1 LERIRYRRCSQNLL
15 SVCDF
20 RENRCSGSH
29 SSLRG
34 VKWMPV
40 LTFHTCF
47 SIWVQF
53 GMRDLHI
60 MLLGVCGFRGNRRRE
75 DLTCLVG
82 INKVAAKP
90 YDVFKV
96 KDAVI
101 KSIYGVTEC
110 TIGSLAKPVVQIP
123 FPLIWED
130 MFETLVIDLKHRI
143 VILNHWQWITL
154 YISAVPWLFIV
165 TALLGVC
172 NLSASLISN
181 IDSQGQ

>member
-1 LERIRYRRCSQNLL
+1 MR
-15 SVCDF
+15 
-20 RENRCSGSH
+20 
-29 SSLRG
+29 
-34 VKWMPV
+34 V
-40 LTFHTCF
+40 LTFRTCF

-53 GMRDLHI
+53 GIRDRHI
-60 MLLGVCGFRGNRRRE
+60 MLLCVCGFCGNGRRE

-82 INKVAAKP
+82 INKVPAKP
-90 YDVFKV
+90 YDVLKV

-101 KSIYGVTEC
+101 KSVYGVTQC
-110 TIGSLAKPVVQIP
+110 AIGILAKPVVQIP
-123 FPLIWED
+123 LPLIWED
-130 MFETLVIDLKHRI
+130 MFETFVIDLEHRI

-181 IDSQGQ
+181 IDSQGL